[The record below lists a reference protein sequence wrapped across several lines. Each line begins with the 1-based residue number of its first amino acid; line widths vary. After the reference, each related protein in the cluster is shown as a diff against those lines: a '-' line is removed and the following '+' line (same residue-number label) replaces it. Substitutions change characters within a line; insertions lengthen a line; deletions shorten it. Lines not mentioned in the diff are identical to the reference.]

1 MLLARFFDYKKEGFY
16 VDVGAH
22 HPKRFSNTFFLYKLG
37 WRGINIEPNHDVKK
51 IFDEIRSGDINVEM
65 AIANNESEKT
75 FYMFQETA
83 LNTFSQSLAEQY
95 ERIGHRLMIKKS
107 MITRKL
113 SSVLDEYI
121 NNRHIDFMSID
132 VEDFEMSVLESND
145 WLKYRPRIL
154 LIEILDFD
162 INHPEQYPVH
172 NFILNKGYAM
182 RAKTYNTAFY
192 EDIRKDLHA

>member
-1 MLLARFFDYKKEGFY
+1 MKTQVPDSDVDLYVNDPARLFKNVKRLLSSHRDGRIATTVERFPNRKVAADVRGFQRPCRRVCTVLFQEGEDVLLARFFDYKKEGFY

-83 LNTFSQSLAEQY
+83 LNTFSQSLAEQMN
-95 ERIGHRLMIKKS
+95 GLG
-107 MITRKL
+107 
-113 SSVLDEYI
+113 
-121 NNRHIDFMSID
+121 ID
-132 VEDFEMSVLESND
+132 
-145 WLKYRPRIL
+145 
-154 LIEILDFD
+154 
-162 INHPEQYPVH
+162 Q
-172 NFILNKGYAM
+172 
-182 RAKTYNTAFY
+182 
-192 EDIRKDLHA
+192 

>member
-1 MLLARFFDYKKEGFY
+1 
-16 VDVGAH
+16 
-22 HPKRFSNTFFLYKLG
+22 
-37 WRGINIEPNHDVKK
+37 
-51 IFDEIRSGDINVEM
+51 
-65 AIANNESEKT
+65 
-75 FYMFQETA
+75 
-83 LNTFSQSLAEQY
+83 
-95 ERIGHRLMIKKS
+95 MIKKS